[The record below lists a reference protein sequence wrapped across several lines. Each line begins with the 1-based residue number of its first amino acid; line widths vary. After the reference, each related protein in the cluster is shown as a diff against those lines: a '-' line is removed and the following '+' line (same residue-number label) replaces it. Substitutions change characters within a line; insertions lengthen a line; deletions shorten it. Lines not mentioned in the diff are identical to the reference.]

1 MLARL
6 HFHARG
12 AQTRLFNQPGA
23 WLPFCLVKP
32 VFEKVPKRDWES
44 FHCEIVRGRDY
55 GTRWHFHP
63 EFQITLALQSS
74 GHRVVGDHIA
84 PLTDGDIVLLGA
96 NLPHVWHQDENTGK
110 DVHAIIV
117 RFDPQALGAD
127 FFKLPEMEPVRR
139 LLERASRGLE
149 VRGKARSAVAAHMRR
164 IAEVEGLPRILE
176 LLAILHTLAE
186 AKSEARPLA
195 STGYLPKLE
204 SADQGRMQRVCDF
217 IHTHLTEDI
226 DRAQLAKLAHLSEGA
241 FSRFFH
247 SRTGKT
253 VPEYVNEVRIGRAC
267 RMLAEDAAN
276 ITDIAMDC
284 GYRNLANF
292 NRRFRQVTGMTPSH
306 YRSKFRGAAGM

>member
-1 MLARL
+1 M
-6 HFHARG
+6 
-12 AQTRLFNQPGA
+12 
-23 WLPFCLVKP
+23 KP

-44 FHCEIVRGRDY
+44 FHCEIVRGPDY

-63 EFQITLALQSS
+63 EFQITLALRSR
-74 GHRVVGDHIA
+74 GHRVVGDNIA

-96 NLPHVWHQDENTGK
+96 NLPHVWHQDEGGGRS

-127 FFKLPEMEPVRR
+127 FFRLPEMEPVRR
-139 LLERASRGLE
+139 LLERAGRGLLLGG
-149 VRGKARSAVAAHMRR
+149 RTRAAVEERMRHL
-164 IAEVEGLPRILE
+164 AQAEGLERLLDLLQILQ
-176 LLAILHTLAE
+176 LMAAGKSDTRTLAS
-186 AKSEARPLA
+186 A
-195 STGYLPKLE
+195 GYTPKLE

-217 IHTHLTEDI
+217 IHSHLTEEI
-226 DRAQLAKLAHLSEGA
+226 DRAQLARLAHLSEGA
-241 FSRFFH
+241 FSRFFS

-253 VPEYVNEVRIGRAC
+253 VPEYVNEVRVGRAC

-292 NRRFRQVTGMTPSH
+292 NRRFRQVTGMTPSA
-306 YRSKFRGAAGM
+306 YRAKFRGAAGG

>member
-1 MLARL
+1 M
-6 HFHARG
+6 
-12 AQTRLFNQPGA
+12 
-23 WLPFCLVKP
+23 KP

-44 FHCEIVRGRDY
+44 FHCEIVRGPDY

-63 EFQITLALQSS
+63 EFQITLAVRSS
-74 GHRVVGDHIA
+74 GHRVVGDNIA
-84 PLTDGDIVLLGA
+84 PLTDGDIVLIGA
-96 NLPHVWHQDENTGK
+96 NLPHVWHQDEGRGE
-110 DVHAIIV
+110 VQAIIV
-117 RFDPQALGAD
+117 RFDPQVLGAD
-127 FFKLPEMEPVRR
+127 FFRLPELDSVRR

-149 VRGKARSAVAAHMRR
+149 VSGKTRAAVATHMKKL
-164 IAEVEGLPRILE
+164 AEAEGFDRILE
-176 LLAILHTLAE
+176 LLSILHILATAKGEVRTLAS
-186 AKSEARPLA
+186 A
-195 STGYLPKLE
+195 GYTPKLE

-217 IHTHLTEDI
+217 IHAHLMDEI

-241 FSRFFH
+241 FSRFFS

-292 NRRFRQVTGMTPSH
+292 NRRFRQVTGMTPSA
-306 YRSKFRGAAGM
+306 YRARFRNAAGA